1 MRLQIVPNLSEE
13 AVDELEA
20 IYNELEKNDGEWT
33 EELEARFDS
42 IYEKVEHKFT
52 ETSLLATM
60 QNIAK
65 GRYRISQDE
74 LEELKTI
81 GQILEKNDGEWTEEL
96 EARFDSLHDDLK
108 DSFTEDELTALMIS
122 NN

>member
-1 MRLQIVPNLSEE
+1 
-13 AVDELEA
+13 
-20 IYNELEKNDGEWT
+20 
-33 EELEARFDS
+33 
-42 IYEKVEHKFT
+42 
-52 ETSLLATM
+52 M